1 MKRLILLA
9 VLLAG
14 GLSGIRAQEHSGEFR
29 HARLK
34 NGLTYYIRQTSRE
47 QRISISCRMWA
58 P

>member
-14 GLSGIRAQEHSGEFR
+14 GFSGIRAQEYSGEFR

-34 NGLTYYIRQTSRE
+34 NGLTYYIRQTKA
-47 QRISISCRMWA
+47 Q
-58 P
+58 PP